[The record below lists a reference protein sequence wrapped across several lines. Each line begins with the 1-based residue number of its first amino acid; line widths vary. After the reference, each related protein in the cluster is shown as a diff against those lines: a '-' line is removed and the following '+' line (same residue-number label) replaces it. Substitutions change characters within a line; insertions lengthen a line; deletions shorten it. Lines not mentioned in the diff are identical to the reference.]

1 MESVDF
7 DSDRPR
13 CSGVGGDF
21 KVVIGGAV
29 LSDVGVA
36 EDSSFDA
43 ARAKWKSRS
52 RIGRGVL

>member
-1 MESVDF
+1 MDF